1 MAKKILIVEDDI
13 MLIKIMEARLHNA
26 GYETIVAQDGQAG
39 LKMARSENP
48 DLIIMDVMLPKM
60 DGFRATQMLKFDDRY
75 KHIPIVMFT
84 GRMQEEDRE
93 TGLSAGANAYICKTS
108 EPSSLI
114 DKINDLIGV

>member
-1 MAKKILIVEDDI
+1 MAKKILIVEDDT
-13 MLIKIMEARLHNA
+13 MLIKIIEMRLNKA

-48 DLIIMDVMLPKM
+48 DLIVMDVMLPKM
-60 DGFRATQMLKFDDRY
+60 DGFRTTQMLKFDDRY

-84 GRMQEEDRE
+84 GRMQEEDRQ
-93 TGLSAGANAYICKTS
+93 TGLAAGADAYICKTS

-114 DKINDLIGV
+114 DKVEELIGH

>member
-108 EPSSLI
+108 EPSSLVE
-114 DKINDLIGV
+114 KIKDLLGE